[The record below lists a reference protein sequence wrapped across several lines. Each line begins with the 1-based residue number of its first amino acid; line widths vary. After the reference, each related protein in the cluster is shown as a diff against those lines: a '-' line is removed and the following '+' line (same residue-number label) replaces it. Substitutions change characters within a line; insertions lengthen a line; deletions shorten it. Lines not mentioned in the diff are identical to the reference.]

1 MFDRQSPET
10 LSAYAAEWFP
20 ISHDIQ
26 PETLRQYQICARLFD
41 QWAKTPVRLL
51 ELDERSLSMFLA
63 HYAASGVAPNTV
75 RSKRVQL
82 LSLWR
87 AASDE
92 GFCDLPTRRVR
103 PAKVPWRAPIA
114 WTHAEVCQLL
124 SITDALPRLHSCGL
138 RRSEWFA
145 LAIRIGWDI
154 GLRWADQMYRL
165 RVDMIG
171 ANGVVAFGQHKTG
184 RVVIGRLGEAT
195 MEALRSSLAYMPRE
209 LATPWDCSH
218 ETFTAQMRLLV
229 LKSGI
234 RKGTW
239 KWLRRSGATDV
250 ELQQA
255 GAATRHLGHAPGS
268 TIAARHYIDP
278 AILHRE
284 FISPSQL
291 PKCPIPPTPPPP
303 LVRGGTD
310 EGRTDCVENTMDG
323 IKPPRCLRRIDSRH
337 PI

>member
-1 MFDRQSPET
+1 MFDRASPET

-26 PETLRQYQICARLFD
+26 PETLRQYQISVRLID
-41 QWAKTPVRLL
+41 AWAKEPVKLR
-51 ELDERSLSMFLA
+51 ELDARSLSMFLA

-92 GFCDLPTRRVR
+92 GFCDLPTSRVR
-103 PAKVPWRAPIA
+103 PAKVAWKAPVA

-124 SITDALPRLHSCGL
+124 SVTDCLPRLHTCGL

-171 ANGVVAFGQHKTG
+171 PSGIVAFGQHKTG

-218 ETFTAQMRLLV
+218 ETFTTQMRLLV
-229 LKSGI
+229 AKAGI

-239 KWLRRSGATDV
+239 KWLRKSGATDV

-268 TIAARHYIDP
+268 SIAARHYIDP

-284 FISPSQL
+284 FVSPSQL
-291 PKCPIPPTPPPP
+291 PPQLPKCPTLPPPP
-303 LVRGGTD
+303 LVRGGME
-310 EGRTDCVENTMDG
+310 EGRTA
-323 IKPPRCLRRIDSRH
+323 
-337 PI
+337 

>member
-10 LSAYAAEWFP
+10 LSAYAADYGLL
-20 ISHDIQ
+20 HDVQ
-26 PETLRQYQICARLFD
+26 PETLRQYAIAARLFD
-41 QWAKTPVRLL
+41 KWAGHAVRLD

-63 HYAASGVAPNTV
+63 HYASSGVAPDTV

-92 GFCDLPTRRVR
+92 GFCDLPTRRIR
-103 PAKVPWRAPIA
+103 PAKVPWKAPVA
-114 WTHAEVCQLL
+114 WTHAEVVQLL
-124 SITDALPRLHSCGL
+124 SVTDALPRLHSCGL

-154 GLRWADQMYRL
+154 GLRWADQMFRL

-218 ETFTAQMRLLV
+218 ETFTTQMRLLV
-229 LKSGI
+229 RKSGI

-239 KWLRRSGATDV
+239 KWLRKSGATDV

-255 GAATRHLGHAPGS
+255 GSAARHLGHSPSSGNS
-268 TIAARHYIDP
+268 IAARHYIDP

-291 PKCPIPPTPPPP
+291 PKCPTLPPPP
-303 LVRGGTD
+303 
-310 EGRTDCVENTMDG
+310 
-323 IKPPRCLRRIDSRH
+323 P
-337 PI
+337 